1 MDGVRNDFLILL
13 RAGLW
18 GRDPMAEGFQR
29 LGDEEWEEVFRMSG
43 RQTVTG
49 IVFDGICR
57 LPDELQPCERL
68 FAGWVVAVDRIEAG
82 NRRMNAA
89 LKELAGLF
97 AGNGLRPVLLKGQ
110 GVAEL
115 YPTPSHR
122 ECGDI
127 DLYFPQGTI
136 AEELI
141 KSKGIDV
148 SRMPDGSLSY
158 NWKGIEIEHHPR
170 MADLHSPRPRK
181 WLKELEEK
189 TEFIPSDLADGLSVP
204 PPDVDALILSSHI
217 LKHALG
223 KGIGLRQM
231 CDLAMEYHRM
241 HLDERCGEL
250 GAELFGHYLFT
261 GILDWNQLL
270 HAFLVGV
277 IGLPEEEL
285 PYIEKPVSYEPLMRI
300 VEDGGNFGQHRSRHG
315 DTSASTA
322 HRKHGERG
330 YDRLVR
336 QGHQP
341 DEGQV
346 RRKLGTAGMFVRRA
360 GFSLRYA
367 PGEAF
372 WTVVSLV
379 GGQFKSRRK

>member
-29 LGDEEWEEVFRMSG
+29 LCDEEWEEVFRMSG

-57 LPDELQPCERL
+57 LPDELQPSERL

-89 LKELAGLF
+89 LKELTGLF
-97 AGNGLRPVLLKGQ
+97 VEKGLRPVLLKGQ

-115 YPTPSHR
+115 YPAPAHR

-127 DLYFPQGTI
+127 DFYFSQATL
-136 AEELI
+136 AEEI
-141 KSKGIDV
+141 IRSKGVDV
-148 SRMPDGSLSY
+148 SRMTDGSLSY
-158 NWKGIEIEHHPR
+158 NWKGIEIELHPR

-189 TEFIPSDLADGLSVP
+189 TEFVPSDLAEGLMVP
-204 PPDVDALILSSHI
+204 PPEVDALILSSHI

-241 HLDERCGEL
+241 HSDERCGEI

-285 PYIEKPVSYEPLMRI
+285 PYIEKPVSYLPLMRI
-300 VEDGGNFGQHRSRHG
+300 VEDGGNFGQHRGGRSDKSTSSALRKRG
-315 DTSASTA
+315 DRGLDQSAKQA
-322 HRKHGERG
+322 HKPAEGLVHRKL
-330 YDRLVR
+330 D
-336 QGHQP
+336 
-341 DEGQV
+341 
-346 RRKLGTAGMFVRRA
+346 TAGMFVRRA

-372 WTVVSLV
+372 WTVASLI
-379 GGQFKSRRK
+379 GGQFKSLRK